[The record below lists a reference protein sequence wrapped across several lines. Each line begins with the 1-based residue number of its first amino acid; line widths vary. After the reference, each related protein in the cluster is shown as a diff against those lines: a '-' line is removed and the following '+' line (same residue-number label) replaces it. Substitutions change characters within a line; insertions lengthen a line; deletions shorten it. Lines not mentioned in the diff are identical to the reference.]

1 MYSKSIAKITA
12 QLATPGRPAKVLSSI
27 GLTACVVG
35 LSACAEPPKTGAELA
50 QSLLIIDTHIDV
62 PYRLKLSYADVSRAT
77 DSGDFDSRWR
87 HGVTVSRRVVTY
99 PPRTG
104 QPGVCLLPLLVAPD

>member
-1 MYSKSIAKITA
+1 MYRKALSHSLSKLGFGLISKVVSTGTSKAPLSTRCRANKALINFT
-12 QLATPGRPAKVLSSI
+12 LAGCVL
-27 GLTACVVG
+27 G

-77 DSGDFDSRWR
+77 ESGDFD
-87 HGVTVSRRVVTY
+87 Y
-99 PPRTG
+99 PRAIDG
-104 QPGVCLLPLLVAPD
+104 G